1 VTLPALVWLLLA
13 SIWGSTWLFIKV
25 GLEDLPPLTFAGLRF
40 VVAAAPLV
48 LWIAIR
54 RVPLPTTWRD
64 WRLMIV
70 TGLLTFSLNY
80 SLVFWGESHITSGL
94 AAILYTTFPILGM
107 LLAHAMLADEP
118 LTARKL
124 GGAALGLAGVV
135 LIFAHELSV
144 RGALALAGSAAIVVA
159 ALGTAYADVLI
170 KREGVHIDP
179 VVMTAVQMVVGL
191 VPMLALGI
199 ALEGNPA
206 HFAWTGRAVFALCYL
221 ALVGSSLT
229 FTLLYWLIRR
239 MQVTRMM
246 LMPLWSTL
254 VAVGL
259 GVVVLDEQVGVRT
272 VLGGAGILVGL
283 LLAVS
288 ARRAAAATLAPAGPE
303 PREEPSPAP

>member
-1 VTLPALVWLLLA
+1 VTLPTLVWLLLA
-13 SIWGSTWLFIKV
+13 SIWGSTWLFIKL

-48 LWIAIR
+48 LWIAVR
-54 RVPLPTTWRD
+54 RVPLPRRWAD

-118 LTARKL
+118 LTPRKL
-124 GGAALGLAGVV
+124 GGALLGLAGVT

-288 ARRAAAATLAPAGPE
+288 ARRVAASRAAALRPDEEASAG
-303 PREEPSPAP
+303 A

>member
-25 GLEDLPPLTFAGLRF
+25 GLQDLPPLTFAGLRF
-40 VVAAAPLV
+40 VIASAPLL
-48 LWIAIR
+48 LWILVR
-54 RVPLPTTWRD
+54 KVSLPTRWAD

-70 TGLLTFSLNY
+70 TGLLTFALNY

-94 AAILYTTFPILGM
+94 AAILYTTFPIIGM
-107 LLAHAMLADEP
+107 LLAHGMLPDEP

-124 GGAALGLAGVV
+124 GGAVLGMAGVV
-135 LIFAHELSV
+135 LIFAHELTV
-144 RGALALAGSAAIVVA
+144 RGALALAGSAAIVLA
-159 ALGTAYADVLI
+159 ASGTAYADVLI

-199 ALEGNPA
+199 AVEGNPA
-206 HFAWTGRAVFALCYL
+206 RFAWTGRAVFALCYL
-221 ALVGSSLT
+221 ALLGSSLT

-254 VAVGL
+254 VAVLL
-259 GVVVLDEQVGVRT
+259 GVGVLGERVTARV
-272 VLGGAGILVGL
+272 VLGGGAILGGL
-283 LLAVS
+283 LLAVI
-288 ARRAAAATLAPAGPE
+288 AR
-303 PREEPSPAP
+303 PSRRRLGEYGSGS

>member
-1 VTLPALVWLLLA
+1 VWLLLA

-25 GLEDLPPLTFAGLRF
+25 GLADLPPLTFAGLRF
-40 VVAAAPLV
+40 VVASAPLV
-48 LWIAIR
+48 LWIVVR
-54 RVPLPTTWRD
+54 RVPLPTRWAD

-70 TGLLTFSLNY
+70 TGLLTFALNY

-107 LLAHAMLADEP
+107 LLAHGMLPDEP

-124 GGAALGLAGVV
+124 GGALLGMAGVV
-135 LIFAHELSV
+135 VIFAHELSV
-144 RGALALAGSAAIVVA
+144 RGALALAGSVAIVVA
-159 ALGTAYADVLI
+159 AFGTAYADVLI

-191 VPMLALGI
+191 VPMLAVGI
-199 ALEGNPA
+199 ALEGNPLG
-206 HFAWTGRAVFALCYL
+206 FAWTGRAAFALCYL

-254 VAVGL
+254 MAVLL
-259 GVVVLDEQVGVRT
+259 GAA
-272 VLGGAGILVGL
+272 VLGERVTLRVILGGLAILGGL
-283 LLAVS
+283 LLAVAS
-288 ARRAAAATLAPAGPE
+288 PAVDRLGRAADRGRTASA
-303 PREEPSPAP
+303 

>member
-1 VTLPALVWLLLA
+1 VTRPALVWLLLA

-25 GLEDLPPLTFAGLRF
+25 GLEDLPPLTFAGILF

-48 LWIAIR
+48 LWIVVR
-54 RVPLPTTWRD
+54 RVPLPRAWRD

-70 TGLLTFSLNY
+70 TGLLTFALNY

-94 AAILYTTFPILGM
+94 AAILYTTFPIFGM
-107 LLAHAMLADEP
+107 LLAHGMLADEP

-124 GGAALGLAGVV
+124 GGALLGLAGVV
-135 LIFAHELSV
+135 VIFAHELSV
-144 RGALALAGSAAIVVA
+144 RGALALAGSAALVVA

-191 VPMLALGI
+191 VPMLMVGI
-199 ALEGNPA
+199 ALEGNPLK
-206 HFAWTGRAVFALCYL
+206 FAWTGRAGFALCYL

-254 VAVGL
+254 MAVLL
-259 GVVVLDEQVGVRT
+259 GAAVLGERLTVRT
-272 VLGGAGILVGL
+272 FVGGISILVGL
-283 LLAVS
+283 LLAV
-288 ARRAAAATLAPAGPE
+288 A
-303 PREEPSPAP
+303 SPAVAGHSVAGRSGNVHPPVND

>member
-1 VTLPALVWLLLA
+1 MTLPVLVWLLLA

-40 VVAAAPLV
+40 VVAAAPLM
-48 LWIAIR
+48 LWIAVR
-54 RVPLPTTWRD
+54 RVPLPRRRAD

-118 LTARKL
+118 LTRRKL
-124 GGAALGLAGVV
+124 GGSVLGLAGVT
-135 LIFAHELSV
+135 LIFVHELSV

-170 KREGVHIDP
+170 KREGVHIEP

-191 VPMLALGI
+191 VPMLAIGM
-199 ALEGNPA
+199 ALEGNPLR
-206 HFAWTGRAVFALCYL
+206 FAWTGRAAFALCYL

-254 VAVGL
+254 VAVLL
-259 GVVVLDEQVGVRT
+259 GVVVLDERVTFRT
-272 VLGGAGILVGL
+272 VVGGGAIVGGL
-283 LLAVS
+283 LLAVLTPGS
-288 ARRAAAATLAPAGPE
+288 RRTARGRSSRSPVH
-303 PREEPSPAP
+303 PSH

>member
-1 VTLPALVWLLLA
+1 MTLPALVWLLLA

-25 GLEDLPPLTFAGLRF
+25 GLADLPPLTFAGIRF
-40 VVAAAPLV
+40 VVASAPLV
-48 LWIAIR
+48 LWIVVR
-54 RVPLPTTWRD
+54 RVPLPRAWRD

-70 TGLLTFSLNY
+70 TGLLTFALNY

-94 AAILYTTFPILGM
+94 AAILYTTFPIFGM
-107 LLAHAMLADEP
+107 LLAHGMLADEP

-124 GGAALGLAGVV
+124 GGALLGLAGVV
-135 LIFAHELSV
+135 VIFAHELSV
-144 RGALALAGSAAIVVA
+144 RGALALAGSAAVVVA

-191 VPMLALGI
+191 VPMLMVGI
-199 ALEGNPA
+199 TLEGNPLG
-206 HFAWTGRAVFALCYL
+206 FAWTGRAVFALCYL

-254 VAVGL
+254 MAVLLGAAVLGEPVTFRTILGGVAILGGLVLAVGT
-259 GVVVLDEQVGVRT
+259 RP
-272 VLGGAGILVGL
+272 LGGSR
-283 LLAVS
+283 LARES
-288 ARRAAAATLAPAGPE
+288 AEQRPQVEG
-303 PREEPSPAP
+303 

>member
-25 GLEDLPPLTFAGLRF
+25 GLADLPPITFAGLRF

-48 LWIAIR
+48 LWIAVR
-54 RVPLPTTWRD
+54 RVPLPTRWAD

-70 TGLLTFSLNY
+70 TGLLTFTVNY

-107 LLAHAMLADEP
+107 LLAHGMLRDEP
-118 LTARKL
+118 LTVRKL
-124 GGAALGLAGVV
+124 GGALLGMAGVV
-135 LIFAHELSV
+135 VIFAHELSV

-159 ALGTAYADVLI
+159 AFGTAYADVLI
-170 KREGVHIDP
+170 KREGVHIHP

-191 VPMLALGI
+191 VPMLAVGI

-206 HFAWTGRAVFALCYL
+206 RFAWTGRAVFALCYL
-221 ALVGSSLT
+221 ALVGSSLA

-254 VAVGL
+254 IAVLL
-259 GVVVLDEQVGVRT
+259 GAAVLGERLTVRT
-272 VLGGAGILVGL
+272 FLGGAAILIGL
-283 LLAVS
+283 LLAVALPAV
-288 ARRAAAATLAPAGPE
+288 ARASVEGAQGTN
-303 PREEPSPAP
+303 PSPVDD

>member
-25 GLEDLPPLTFAGLRF
+25 GLQDLPPLTFAGLRF
-40 VVAAAPLV
+40 VIASAPLL
-48 LWIAIR
+48 LWILVR
-54 RVPLPTTWRD
+54 KVPLPTRWAD

-70 TGLLTFSLNY
+70 TGLLTFALNY

-94 AAILYTTFPILGM
+94 AAILYTTFPIIGM
-107 LLAHAMLADEP
+107 LLAHGMLPDEP

-124 GGAALGLAGVV
+124 GGAVLGMAGVV
-135 LIFAHELSV
+135 LIFAHELTV
-144 RGALALAGSAAIVVA
+144 RGALALAGSAAIVLA
-159 ALGTAYADVLI
+159 ASGTAYADVLI

-199 ALEGNPA
+199 AVEGNPA
-206 HFAWTGRAVFALCYL
+206 RFAWTGRAVFALCYL
-221 ALVGSSLT
+221 ALLGSSLT

-254 VAVGL
+254 VAVLL
-259 GVVVLDEQVGVRT
+259 GVGVLGERVTARV
-272 VLGGAGILVGL
+272 VLGGGAILGGL
-283 LLAVS
+283 LLAVI
-288 ARRAAAATLAPAGPE
+288 AR
-303 PREEPSPAP
+303 PSRRRLGEYGSGS